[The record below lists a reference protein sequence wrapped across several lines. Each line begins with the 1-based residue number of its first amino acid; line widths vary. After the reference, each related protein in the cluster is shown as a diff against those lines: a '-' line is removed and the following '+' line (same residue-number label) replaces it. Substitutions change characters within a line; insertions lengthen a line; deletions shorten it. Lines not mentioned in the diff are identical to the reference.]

1 VAVPILIRRLP
12 GPARRKGRPAPPLPG
27 SDRVLDLLAA
37 AAAAW
42 TAVALVLAVLV
53 ALAVAV
59 AVVLV
64 AGLTIADAAPSATAP
79 APGFPGSRPAAGSR
93 LPSAAGYHEPQAT
106 PGAGRSGGVR
116 KAGSASRSSAPSGAA
131 AAASRLVSGGRFHLH
146 SSSFSTD
153 V

>member
-1 VAVPILIRRLP
+1 M
-12 GPARRKGRPAPPLPG
+12 
-27 SDRVLDLLAA
+27 
-37 AAAAW
+37 
-42 TAVALVLAVLV
+42 LAVLV

-64 AGLTIADAAPSATAP
+64 AGLAIADAAPSATAP
-79 APGFPGSRPAAGSR
+79 APGFPGSRPAAVFR
-93 LPSAAGYHEPQAT
+93 LPGAPSATGYHEPQAR

-116 KAGSASRSSAPSGAA
+116 KAGSASRSSASSGAA
-131 AAASRLVSGGRFHLH
+131 AAASLLVSGGRFHLH